1 MEKNAIIAEIS
12 INKGNSKPAYW
23 KYKTGDK
30 LDILSERGNKEY
42 YITDIRKSG
51 KGKNGYIKISL
62 LRNAYICRDTEEE
75 IRIPA
80 GEKMSFG
87 ETGILLSD
95 ISEENNI
102 CSAGVL
108 LTGSEE
114 IFHLKKGDILWS
126 GL

>member
-1 MEKNAIIAEIS
+1 
-12 INKGNSKPAYW
+12 
-23 KYKTGDK
+23 
-30 LDILSERGNKEY
+30 
-42 YITDIRKSG
+42 
-51 KGKNGYIKISL
+51 
-62 LRNAYICRDTEEE
+62 
-75 IRIPA
+75 
-80 GEKMSFG
+80 MSFG

-114 IFHLKKGDILWS
+114 IFHLKKGDIQWS